1 MYQAEL
7 LMKVQGCSMSRLTGR
22 FRSVDAGDAGLQQ
35 DTFRVTS
42 MSVMGHVSAW
52 PCTDRTVT
60 GVFGCVRGQGVRLN
74 PTRTEADVHVD
85 ARAVDAGADSQC
97 KVMQWLAFD
106 GDAALEDAQLR
117 VVLPGWCTSKAV
129 AVLSVAIDAVKW
141 AAPDR
146 PTVRQACGDWRPE
159 DGDAT
164 NQVFAGA
171 WTTPEQLHA
180 CHGVFAMG
188 TLPAHVAIRVTICF
202 KGTFVTVD
210 EGPDDDGGGGGPSSW
225 AVQVPTLTGPG
236 RCTRTL
242 GPDGRPCPGLCSL
255 AGGYWRRAL
264 GRGCPE
270 RDHVARGGILA
281 GVGVRVHIDG
291 RLAQHPLDV
300 TSPTHGD
307 DVALTRTADGGLCVC
322 LAARDGTVCAGTV
335 VFTVRPRHAGEV
347 AALARMVRGG
357 GPHPHHHS
365 GLPPRPRVLQ
375 ARVQFTI
382 EARVRGGGGAA
393 GPHARFQTG
402 MLL

>member
-1 MYQAEL
+1 
-7 LMKVQGCSMSRLTGR
+7 
-22 FRSVDAGDAGLQQ
+22 
-35 DTFRVTS
+35 
-42 MSVMGHVSAW
+42 MSVVGHVSAW

-60 GVFGCVRGQGVRLN
+60 GVFGSVRGQGVRLN
-74 PTRTEADVHVD
+74 PTRTEVDVHVD
-85 ARAVDAGADSQC
+85 AGTGTGAGSQC
-97 KVMQWLAFD
+97 KLLQWLVFD
-106 GDAALEDAQLR
+106 GDSPLEDAQLR

-129 AVLSVAIDAVKW
+129 AVLSLAIDAVKW

-146 PTVRQACGDWRPE
+146 PTVREACGDWGPE
-159 DGDAT
+159 DGDGDDREGKGAAKK
-164 NQVFAGA
+164 VFANA
-171 WTTPEQLHA
+171 WTTPEHLHA

-188 TLPAHVAIRVTICF
+188 TLPARVAIRVTICF

-210 EGPDDDGGGGGPSSW
+210 RGTECGGSGSGGGGDGDGDGDGRLYRDDCAPW
-225 AVQVPTLTGPG
+225 TVHVPTLTGPG

-242 GPDGRPCPGLCSL
+242 GPDGRPCPGHCSL
-255 AGGYWRRAL
+255 AGGYWRREL

-307 DVALTRTADGGLCVC
+307 DVALTRSADGGLCVC
-322 LAARDGTVCAGTV
+322 LAARDGTVCAGTA
-335 VFTVRPRHAGEV
+335 VFTVRPRHAGE
-347 AALARMVRGG
+347 ATALARMGG
-357 GPHPHHHS
+357 ASGSGAHQHHHP
-365 GLPPRPRVLQ
+365 GMPPRPRVLQ

-382 EARVRGGGGAA
+382 EARVRGGGGGGGA
-393 GPHARFQTG
+393 GPPARFQTG